1 MSEYT
6 GDPMALEENTWYCY
20 LLNINQRNNYI
31 EHYVYKRNVDYEEDS
46 SKLSSNI
53 LRKVYY
59 NKQNINPSEF
69 TLDNINP
76 KILGSDMKITN
87 IRLFNDVIP
96 ENIHNKMLNL
106 YIIGN
111 DYRNLIFADNATA
124 RIYLYN
130 MPYNE

>member
-1 MSEYT
+1 
-6 GDPMALEENTWYCY
+6 
-20 LLNINQRNNYI
+20 
-31 EHYVYKRNVDYEEDS
+31 
-46 SKLSSNI
+46 
-53 LRKVYY
+53 
-59 NKQNINPSEF
+59 
-69 TLDNINP
+69 
-76 KILGSDMKITN
+76 MKITN